1 MLAID
6 FAEPEPSE
14 DFADYR
20 DSMRRS
26 SQTFL
31 TAIQT
36 AKGTHWLCG
45 HHRGPDNTHTIAGKT
60 QCKKCRR
67 DKINSA
73 LKVIAQRQAVERA
86 LAVHAAEME
95 ERRIERRKGEKQ
107 REAERYRREREEKRR
122 LRDQANRRAN
132 EIRAAIVER
141 TIIHPA
147 NGRIPLHDLIQA
159 VATAFGIDPEGVR
172 SKARGKNFLYARCV
186 LVKILQER
194 GASYPVIGR
203 LLGGRDHSTTINA
216 YHMFPTYCRKDPRV
230 ASTYEKYKD
239 R

>member
-14 DFADYR
+14 EFADYR
-20 DSMRRS
+20 DTMRRS

-36 AKGTHWLCG
+36 AKGTHWRCG
-45 HHRGPDNTHTIAGKT
+45 HERTADNTHTIADKA

-67 DKINSA
+67 DEINSA
-73 LKVIAQRQAVERA
+73 IAQIAQRQAVQRA
-86 LAVHAAEME
+86 LATHAAEIE
-95 ERRIERRKGEKQ
+95 ARRIERRKGEKQ
-107 REAERYRREREEKRR
+107 REIERYRREREEKRR